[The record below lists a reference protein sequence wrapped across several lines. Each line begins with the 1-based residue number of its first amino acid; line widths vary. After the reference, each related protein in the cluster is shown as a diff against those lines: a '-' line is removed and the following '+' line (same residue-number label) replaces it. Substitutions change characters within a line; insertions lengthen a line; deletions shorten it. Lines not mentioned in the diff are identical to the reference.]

1 MELKGD
7 ACFDKSNLTYATQ
20 VQVSREDKGSLL
32 ISESHVTS
40 LIKDIGENVMI
51 LAMFFSC
58 AKDQAKHK
66 QD

>member
-40 LIKDIGENVMI
+40 LIKDIV
-51 LAMFFSC
+51 MFFSC